1 MTKTTHLENHEHAFL
16 DSENVVQTIAAF
28 ASNAHNDA
36 EIQAFAKSVGFVKA
50 VCCCTYGKP
59 YILDTWD
66 EATESWLETAPRTMP
81 EDITSSNELPT
92 E

>member
-1 MTKTTHLENHEHAFL
+1 MTKVTHLEDHAHAFL
-16 DSENVVQTIAAF
+16 NAENVVEQIAVF
-28 ASNAHNDA
+28 AANAHNDA
-36 EIQAFAKSVGFVKA
+36 DIQAFAQSIGFVKA

-66 EATESWLETAPRTMP
+66 ESSKSWIETAPRYD
-81 EDITSSNELPT
+81 ENVVEELPA

>member
-1 MTKTTHLENHEHAFL
+1 MAKNTHLENHEHAFL
-16 DSENVVQTIAAF
+16 DLDNVVQTIAAF
-28 ASNAHNDA
+28 ASDAHKDA
-36 EIQAFAKSVGFVKA
+36 EIQAFAQSIGFVKA

-66 EATESWLETAPRTMP
+66 EETQSWIETASRLDET
-81 EDITSSNELPT
+81 LPA